1 MTADAATHATPV
13 GTPSG
18 TRLMIVDDH
27 EVVRMGLKA
36 ALEIE
41 DDFTVV
47 AEAGN
52 GQEAI
57 DRARVNRPD
66 IILMDVRMDGMDGIE
81 ACREIRDE
89 FPDTKV
95 LMLTS
100 FAEEETVVAA
110 LLAGAAGYVLKNV
123 ARARLLEA
131 LRSVARGETLL
142 DSKVTRSVLEKLT
155 SGAAAKQSDDHLTE
169 REREVLVLIADG
181 ATNKEIAAKLV
192 VSENTAR
199 NHVSHI
205 LSKLGFS
212 RRSEA
217 AAYAV
222 RKGLAKDE

>member
-1 MTADAATHATPV
+1 MK
-13 GTPSG
+13 

-27 EVVRMGLKA
+27 EVVRMGLRA
-36 ALEIE
+36 ALEVE
-41 DDFTVV
+41 PDFAIV
-47 AEAGN
+47 AEAATGA
-52 GQEAI
+52 EAVEKA
-57 DRARVNRPD
+57 RAHQPD
-66 IILMDVRMDGMDGIE
+66 IVLMDVRMEGMDGIE
-81 ACREIRDE
+81 ACREIRSE
-89 FPDTKV
+89 LPGTKV

-131 LRSVARGETLL
+131 LRAVARGESLL
-142 DSKVTRSVLEKLT
+142 DSKVTRNVLDKLV
-155 SGAAAKQSDDHLTE
+155 GAARPSPDDELTA
-169 REREVLVLIADG
+169 REREVLALIAEG
-181 ATNKEIAAKLV
+181 ATNKEIAAQLV

-205 LSKLGFS
+205 LQKLGFS

-222 RKGLAKDE
+222 KKGIAKS

>member
-1 MTADAATHATPV
+1 MR
-13 GTPSG
+13 

-36 ALEIE
+36 ALDIE
-41 DDFTVV
+41 PDFTVV
-47 AEAGN
+47 AEASN
-52 GQEAI
+52 GKDAI
-57 DRARVNRPD
+57 EKARSLQPEIV
-66 IILMDVRMDGMDGIE
+66 LMDVRMEGMDGIE
-81 ACREIRDE
+81 ACREIRSE
-89 FPDTKV
+89 FPQIRV

-100 FAEEETVVAA
+100 YAEEETVVSA

-123 ARARLLEA
+123 ARSRLLEA
-131 LRSVARGETLL
+131 LRSVARGESML
-142 DSKVTRSVLEKLT
+142 DSKVTKGVLEKLV
-155 SGAAAKQSDDHLTE
+155 ARREAKAEQDDELTP
-169 REREVLVLIADG
+169 REREVLTLIAEG

-222 RKGLAKDE
+222 RKGLVKE

>member
-1 MTADAATHATPV
+1 
-13 GTPSG
+13 
-18 TRLMIVDDH
+18 MIVDDH

-81 ACREIRDE
+81 ACREIRSE
-89 FPDTKV
+89 FPETRV

-123 ARARLLEA
+123 ARSRLLEA

-142 DSKVTRSVLEKLT
+142 DSKVTRSVLEKLQ
-155 SGAAAKQSDDHLTE
+155 SGTASKQSDDNLTE

>member
-1 MTADAATHATPV
+1 MK
-13 GTPSG
+13 

-27 EVVRMGLKA
+27 EVVRMGLRA
-36 ALEIE
+36 ALEVE
-41 DDFTVV
+41 PDFAVV

-52 GQEAI
+52 GREAI
-57 DRARVNRPD
+57 EKARAHAPEIV
-66 IILMDVRMDGMDGIE
+66 LMDVRMGGMDGIE
-81 ACREIRDE
+81 ACREIRSE
-89 FPDTKV
+89 LPDTKV

-131 LRSVARGETLL
+131 LRSVARGESLL
-142 DSKVTRSVLEKLT
+142 DSKVTRSVLDKLV
-155 SGAAAKQSDDHLTE
+155 GMHERPGDDDNLTA
-169 REREVLVLIADG
+169 REREVLALIADG

-192 VSENTAR
+192 VSDNTAR

-205 LSKLGFS
+205 LGKLGFT

-222 RKGLAKDE
+222 RKGITRG

>member
-1 MTADAATHATPV
+1 MK
-13 GTPSG
+13 

-36 ALEIE
+36 ALEVE

-47 AEAGN
+47 AEAGS
-52 GQEAI
+52 GKDAI
-57 DRARVNRPD
+57 EKARAHQPD
-66 IILMDVRMDGMDGIE
+66 IVLMDVRMEGGHDGIE

-89 FPDTKV
+89 YPQTRV

-100 FAEEETVVAA
+100 YAEEETVVAA

-123 ARARLLEA
+123 GRARLLEA
-131 LRSVARGETLL
+131 LRSVARGDSLL
-142 DSKVTRSVLEKLT
+142 DSKVTRSVVDKLV
-155 SGAAAKQSDDHLTE
+155 SGGAKKDEQDDLTA
-169 REREVLVLIADG
+169 REREVLALIAEG

-205 LSKLGFS
+205 LGKLGFS

-222 RKGLAKDE
+222 RRGIVKE

>member
-1 MTADAATHATPV
+1 MK
-13 GTPSG
+13 

-27 EVVRMGLKA
+27 EVVRMGLRA
-36 ALEIE
+36 ALDVEA
-41 DDFTVV
+41 DFTVV
-47 AEAGN
+47 AEASN

-57 DRARVNRPD
+57 EKARAHRPD
-66 IILMDVRMDGMDGIE
+66 IVLMDVRMEGMDGIE
-81 ACREIRDE
+81 SCRELRSE
-89 FPDTKV
+89 LPDTRV

-131 LRSVARGETLL
+131 LRSVARGESLL
-142 DSKVTRSVLEKLT
+142 DSRVTRGVVEKLVA
-155 SGAAAKQSDDHLTE
+155 SRAAAATDDEGDLTA

-205 LSKLGFS
+205 LGKLGFS

-222 RKGLAKDE
+222 KKGLVRE

>member
-1 MTADAATHATPV
+1 MT
-13 GTPSG
+13 

-27 EVVRMGLKA
+27 EVVRMGLRA

-47 AEAGN
+47 AEASD
-52 GQEAI
+52 GQQAI
-57 DRARVNRPD
+57 DRARVQHPD
-66 IILMDVRMDGMDGIE
+66 IVLMDVRMDGMDGIE
-81 ACREIRDE
+81 ACREIRSE
-89 FPDTKV
+89 FPEIKV

-123 ARARLLEA
+123 PRTRLLES
-131 LRSVARGETLL
+131 LRSVARGESLL
-142 DSKVTRSVLEKLT
+142 DSAVTRNVLDKLMT
-155 SGAAAKQSDDHLTE
+155 GKPKKDEDNLTE
-169 REREVLVLIADG
+169 REREVLALIAEG
-181 ATNKEIAAKLV
+181 ATNKEIAARLV

-222 RKGLAKDE
+222 RKGLVKSDDD

>member
-1 MTADAATHATPV
+1 MT
-13 GTPSG
+13 

-27 EVVRMGLKA
+27 EVVRMGLRA

-41 DDFTVV
+41 EDFTVV
-47 AEAGN
+47 AEASD
-52 GQEAI
+52 GQQAI
-57 DRARVNRPD
+57 DRVRVQHPD

-81 ACREIRDE
+81 ACREIRSE
-89 FPDTKV
+89 FPEIKV

-123 ARARLLEA
+123 PRTRLLES
-131 LRSVARGETLL
+131 LRSVARGESLL
-142 DSKVTRSVLEKLT
+142 DSAVTRNVLDKLMA
-155 SGAAAKQSDDHLTE
+155 GKPKKDEDNLTE
-169 REREVLVLIADG
+169 REREVLALIAQG
-181 ATNKEIAAKLV
+181 ATNKEIATKLV

-222 RKGLAKDE
+222 RKGLVNPDDD

>member
-1 MTADAATHATPV
+1 MK
-13 GTPSG
+13 

-36 ALEIE
+36 ALEVE
-41 DDFTVV
+41 PDFTVV
-47 AEAGN
+47 AEASDGR
-52 GQEAI
+52 EAVE
-57 DRARVNRPD
+57 RARAHRPD
-66 IILMDVRMDGMDGIE
+66 IVLMDVRMDGMDGIE
-81 ACREIRDE
+81 ACREVRSE
-89 FPDTKV
+89 LPETRV

-110 LLAGAAGYVLKNV
+110 VMAGASGYVLKNV
-123 ARARLLEA
+123 ARARLLES
-131 LRSVARGETLL
+131 LRAVARGESLL
-142 DSKVTRSVLEKLT
+142 DSKVTKSVLEKLT
-155 SGAAAKQSDDHLTE
+155 AGGRAAEQDDLTA
-169 REREVLVLIADG
+169 REREVLALIAEG

-222 RKGLAKDE
+222 KKGISRG

>member
-1 MTADAATHATPV
+1 MK
-13 GTPSG
+13 

-36 ALEIE
+36 ALEVE

-52 GQEAI
+52 GREAI
-57 DRARVNRPD
+57 EKAKAHQPD
-66 IILMDVRMDGMDGIE
+66 IVLMDVRMDGGMDGIE
-81 ACREIRDE
+81 ACREIRNDLAN
-89 FPDTKV
+89 TRV

-100 FAEEETVVAA
+100 YAEEETVVAA

-131 LRSVARGETLL
+131 LRSVARGESLL
-142 DSKVTRSVLEKLT
+142 DSKVTRSVLEKLV
-155 SGAAAKQSDDHLTE
+155 SGKVKPDDGPELTA
-169 REREVLVLIADG
+169 REKEVLVLIAEG

-205 LSKLGFS
+205 LGKLGFS

-217 AAYAV
+217 AAYAA
-222 RKGLAKDE
+222 RKGLVKE

>member
-1 MTADAATHATPV
+1 MK
-13 GTPSG
+13 

-27 EVVRMGLKA
+27 EVVRMGLRA

-41 DDFTVV
+41 EDFTVV
-47 AEAGN
+47 AEAAN
-52 GQEAI
+52 GREAI
-57 DRARVNRPD
+57 DKARAHRPD
-66 IILMDVRMDGMDGIE
+66 IVLMDVRMDGIDGIE
-81 ACREIRDE
+81 ACREIRSE
-89 FPDTKV
+89 MPETRV

-100 FAEEETVVAA
+100 FAEEETVVAS

-123 ARARLLEA
+123 ARSRLLES
-131 LRSVARGETLL
+131 LRSVARGESLL
-142 DSKVTRSVLEKLT
+142 DSKVTKSVLDKLV
-155 SGAAAKQSDDHLTE
+155 GMHDKPGDGDELTA
-169 REREVLVLIADG
+169 REREVLVLIAQG

-222 RKGLAKDE
+222 RKGLVRDS

>member
-1 MTADAATHATPV
+1 
-13 GTPSG
+13 
-18 TRLMIVDDH
+18 MIVDDH

-41 DDFTVV
+41 PDFTVV
-47 AEAGN
+47 GEAAN
-52 GQEAI
+52 GLEAI
-57 DRARVNRPD
+57 EKARSLQPD
-66 IILMDVRMDGMDGIE
+66 VVLMDVRMEGMDGIE
-81 ACREIRDE
+81 ACREIRSV
-89 FPDTKV
+89 FPRTPV

-110 LLAGAAGYVLKNV
+110 VLAGAAGYVLKNV
-123 ARARLLEA
+123 ARSRLLDA
-131 LRSVARGETLL
+131 LRSVVRGESML
-142 DSKVTRSVLEKLT
+142 DSKVTKSVLEKLVA
-155 SGAAAKQSDDHLTE
+155 SREAKAAADDDLTP
-169 REREVLVLIADG
+169 REREVLTLIAEG

-205 LSKLGFS
+205 LAKLGFS

-222 RKGLAKDE
+222 RKGLVKE

>member
-1 MTADAATHATPV
+1 MK
-13 GTPSG
+13 

-27 EVVRMGLKA
+27 EVVRMGLRA
-36 ALEIE
+36 ALEVE
-41 DDFTVV
+41 PDFAVV
-47 AEAGN
+47 AEASN
-52 GQEAI
+52 GREAI
-57 DRARVNRPD
+57 EKARAHAPEIV
-66 IILMDVRMDGMDGIE
+66 LMDVRMGGMDGIE
-81 ACREIRDE
+81 ACREIRSE
-89 FPDTKV
+89 LPDTRV

-131 LRSVARGETLL
+131 LRSVARGESLL
-142 DSKVTRSVLEKLT
+142 DSKVTRSVLDKLV
-155 SGAAAKQSDDHLTE
+155 GMHERPADEDNLTA
-169 REREVLVLIADG
+169 REREVLALIADG

-192 VSENTAR
+192 VSDNTAR

-205 LSKLGFS
+205 LGKLGFT

-222 RKGLAKDE
+222 RKGIMRG

>member
-1 MTADAATHATPV
+1 MK
-13 GTPSG
+13 

-27 EVVRMGLKA
+27 EVVRMGLRA
-36 ALEIE
+36 ALEVE
-41 DDFTVV
+41 ADFTVV
-47 AEAGN
+47 AEASSGK
-52 GQEAI
+52 EAVEKA
-57 DRARVNRPD
+57 RAHRPD
-66 IILMDVRMDGMDGIE
+66 IALMDVRMDGGTDGIE
-81 ACREIRDE
+81 ACRAIRSE
-89 FPDTKV
+89 LPETKV

-110 LLAGAAGYVLKNV
+110 VLAGAAGYVLKNV

-131 LRSVARGETLL
+131 LRSVARGESML
-142 DSKVTRSVLEKLT
+142 DSHVMKGVLDKLIAAHPP
-155 SGAAAKQSDDHLTE
+155 GAHGARSDDTGDLTA
-169 REREVLVLIADG
+169 REREVLSLIAEG

-217 AAYAV
+217 AAYAAK
-222 RKGLAKDE
+222 KGLTSERP

>member
-1 MTADAATHATPV
+1 MSD
-13 GTPSG
+13 GK

-27 EVVRMGLKA
+27 EVVRMGLRA
-36 ALEIE
+36 ALEVE
-41 DDFTVV
+41 ADFAVV
-47 AEAGN
+47 AEASN
-52 GQEAI
+52 GIEAI
-57 DRARVNRPD
+57 DKARVHRPD
-66 IILMDVRMDGMDGIE
+66 IVLMDVRMDGMDGIE
-81 ACREIRDE
+81 ACREVRSE
-89 FPDTKV
+89 FPETRV

-100 FAEEETVVAA
+100 YAEEETVVAA

-123 ARARLLEA
+123 ARSRLLEA

-142 DSKVTRSVLEKLT
+142 DSKLTKGVLEKLT
-155 SGAAAKQSDDHLTE
+155 APHDKSGDDTDLTA
-169 REREVLVLIADG
+169 REREVLVLIAEG

-205 LSKLGFS
+205 LSKLGFN

-222 RKGLAKDE
+222 RKGIVPE

>member
-1 MTADAATHATPV
+1 MK
-13 GTPSG
+13 

-27 EVVRMGLKA
+27 EVVRMGLRA
-36 ALEIE
+36 ALEVE
-41 DDFTVV
+41 PDFTVV

-52 GQEAI
+52 GHDAI
-57 DRARVNRPD
+57 EKARAHEPD
-66 IILMDVRMDGMDGIE
+66 IVLMDVRMDGGMDGIE
-81 ACREIRDE
+81 ACREIRNE
-89 FPDTKV
+89 RPETRV

-131 LRSVARGETLL
+131 LRSVARGESLL
-142 DSKVTRSVLEKLT
+142 DSKVTKGVVEQLVARRQQPDDGDDLT
-155 SGAAAKQSDDHLTE
+155 A
-169 REREVLVLIADG
+169 REREVLTLIAEG

-205 LSKLGFS
+205 LSKLGFA

-222 RKGLAKDE
+222 KKGMIKD

>member
-1 MTADAATHATPV
+1 MK
-13 GTPSG
+13 

-41 DDFTVV
+41 HDFTVV

-52 GQEAI
+52 GKEAI
-57 DRARVNRPD
+57 DKARAHQPD
-66 IILMDVRMDGMDGIE
+66 IVLMDVRMDGMDGIE
-81 ACREIRDE
+81 ACREIRSE
-89 FPDTKV
+89 FPETRV

-142 DSKVTRSVLEKLT
+142 DSKVTQGVLEKLVAGQGQSRARRRPHRRASAKSSSSSPKARPTRRSPRSSSSARTPPATT
-155 SGAAAKQSDDHLTE
+155 SATSSASSASAAAAKPPPT
-169 REREVLVLIADG
+169 RC
-181 ATNKEIAAKLV
+181 AKA
-192 VSENTAR
+192 S
-199 NHVSHI
+199 
-205 LSKLGFS
+205 
-212 RRSEA
+212 
-217 AAYAV
+217 
-222 RKGLAKDE
+222 

>member
-1 MTADAATHATPV
+1 MK
-13 GTPSG
+13 SK
-18 TRLMIVDDH
+18 LMIVDDH
-27 EVVRMGLKA
+27 EVLRMGLRA
-36 ALEIE
+36 ALEVE

-52 GQEAI
+52 GREAI
-57 DRARVNRPD
+57 DKARAHRPD
-66 IILMDVRMDGMDGIE
+66 IVLMDVRMEGVDGIE
-81 ACREIRDE
+81 ACREIRSE
-89 FPDTKV
+89 LPDTKV

-100 FAEEETVVAA
+100 YAEEGTVVAA

-131 LRSVARGETLL
+131 LRAVARGETLL
-142 DSKVTRSVLEKLT
+142 DSKAARSVVEKLM
-155 SGAAAKQSDDHLTE
+155 AQQPPQPKAEEQDYLTA
-169 REREVLVLIADG
+169 REREVLALIAEG
-181 ATNKEIAAKLV
+181 ATNKEIAAKLT

-222 RKGLAKDE
+222 KKGIVRDDA

>member
-1 MTADAATHATPV
+1 MK
-13 GTPSG
+13 

-36 ALEIE
+36 ALDIE
-41 DDFTVV
+41 PDFTVV
-47 AEAGN
+47 AEASN
-52 GQEAI
+52 GKDAI
-57 DRARVNRPD
+57 EKARSHQPEIV
-66 IILMDVRMDGMDGIE
+66 LMDVRMDGMDGIE
-81 ACREIRDE
+81 ACREIRSE
-89 FPDTKV
+89 FPQIRV

-100 FAEEETVVAA
+100 FAEEETVVSA

-123 ARARLLEA
+123 ARSRLLEA
-131 LRSVARGETLL
+131 LRSVARGESML
-142 DSKVTRSVLEKLT
+142 DSKVTKGVLEKLV
-155 SGAAAKQSDDHLTE
+155 ARREAKAEQDDELTP
-169 REREVLVLIADG
+169 REREVLTLIAEG

-222 RKGLAKDE
+222 RKGLVKE

>member
-1 MTADAATHATPV
+1 V
-13 GTPSG
+13 K

-27 EVVRMGLKA
+27 EVVRMGLRA
-36 ALEIE
+36 ALDVEP
-41 DDFTVV
+41 DFTVV
-47 AEAGN
+47 AEASN
-52 GQEAI
+52 GAAAI
-57 DRARVNRPD
+57 EKARAHRPD

-81 ACREIRDE
+81 ACREVRNE
-89 FPDTKV
+89 LPDTKV

-131 LRSVARGETLL
+131 LRSVARGESLL
-142 DSKVTRSVLEKLT
+142 DSKVTKGVVEKLV
-155 SGAAAKQSDDHLTE
+155 AAHSAPGEDDELTA
-169 REREVLVLIADG
+169 REREVLALIAEG

-222 RKGLAKDE
+222 KKGLVKE

>member
-1 MTADAATHATPV
+1 MN
-13 GTPSG
+13 

-27 EVVRMGLKA
+27 EVVRMGLRA
-36 ALEIE
+36 ALEVE
-41 DDFTVV
+41 LDFTVV

-52 GQEAI
+52 GREAVEKA
-57 DRARVNRPD
+57 RAHRPD
-66 IILMDVRMDGMDGIE
+66 IVLMDVRMDGMDGIE
-81 ACREIRDE
+81 ACREIRSE
-89 FPDTKV
+89 LPETKV

-123 ARARLLEA
+123 ARSRLLEA
-131 LRSVARGETLL
+131 LRSVARGESLL
-142 DSKVTRSVLEKLT
+142 DSKVTKGVLEKLVG
-155 SGAAAKQSDDHLTE
+155 SRQAAGDGTELTA
-169 REREVLVLIADG
+169 REREVLVLIAEG

-222 RKGLAKDE
+222 KKGLVKE

>member
-1 MTADAATHATPV
+1 MK
-13 GTPSG
+13 

-36 ALEIE
+36 ALEVE

-52 GQEAI
+52 GRDAI
-57 DRARVNRPD
+57 DRARAHQPD
-66 IILMDVRMDGMDGIE
+66 IVLMDVRMDGMDGIE
-81 ACREIRDE
+81 ACREIRNE
-89 FPDTKV
+89 LPDTKV

-110 LLAGAAGYVLKNV
+110 VLAGAAGYVLKNV

-131 LRSVARGETLL
+131 LRSVARGESLL
-142 DSKVTRSVLEKLT
+142 DSKVTRSVLEKLVA
-155 SGAAAKQSDDHLTE
+155 GDGKKGERDVLTE

-205 LSKLGFS
+205 LGKLGFS

-222 RKGLAKDE
+222 RKGLAKDD

>member
-1 MTADAATHATPV
+1 
-13 GTPSG
+13 
-18 TRLMIVDDH
+18 
-27 EVVRMGLKA
+27 MGLRA

-47 AEAGN
+47 AEAAN

-57 DRARVNRPD
+57 DKARVHRPD

-81 ACREIRDE
+81 ACREIRSE
-89 FPDTKV
+89 FSETKV

-131 LRSVARGETLL
+131 LRAVARGETLL
-142 DSKVTRSVLEKLT
+142 DSKVTRAVLEKFMAGPEKPEEDDDLT
-155 SGAAAKQSDDHLTE
+155 P
-169 REREVLVLIADG
+169 REREVLILIAEG
-181 ATNKEIAAKLV
+181 ATNKEIAQKLV

-205 LSKLGFS
+205 LGKLSFN

-222 RKGLAKDE
+222 RKGLVKE

>member
-1 MTADAATHATPV
+1 MK
-13 GTPSG
+13 

-27 EVVRMGLKA
+27 EVVRMGLRA
-36 ALEIE
+36 ALDVEP
-41 DDFTVV
+41 DFTVV
-47 AEAGN
+47 AEAAN
-52 GQEAI
+52 GREAI
-57 DRARVNRPD
+57 EKARAHRPD
-66 IILMDVRMDGMDGIE
+66 IVLMDVRMEGMDGIE
-81 ACREIRDE
+81 ACREVRSE
-89 FPDTKV
+89 LPETKV

-110 LLAGAAGYVLKNV
+110 VLAGAAGYVLKNV

-131 LRSVARGETLL
+131 LRAVAAGESLL
-142 DSKVTRSVLEKLT
+142 DSKVTKGLLDKLM
-155 SGAAAKQSDDHLTE
+155 AARTAPDDDGELTA
-169 REREVLVLIADG
+169 REREVLVLIAEG

-192 VSENTAR
+192 VSDNTAR

-222 RKGLAKDE
+222 KKGLVKDG